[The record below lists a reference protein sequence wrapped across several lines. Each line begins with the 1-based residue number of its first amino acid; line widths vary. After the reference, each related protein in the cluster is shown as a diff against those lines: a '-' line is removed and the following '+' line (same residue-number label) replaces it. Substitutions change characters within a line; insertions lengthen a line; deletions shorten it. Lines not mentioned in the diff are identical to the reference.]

1 MADTF
6 YGINAADPEVESS
19 VQVGSSTN
27 STDIEVRVTHNDIG
41 VSGQK
46 ITRQEVARKLC
57 EVLSMY
63 IESGQNTTWPLP
75 I

>member
-6 YGINAADPEVESS
+6 FGLNAADPEVESS

-46 ITRQEVARKLC
+46 ITRQEVVRKL
-57 EVLSMY
+57 EMVINKY
-63 IESGQNTTWPLP
+63 IESGLNTTWPLS
-75 I
+75 

>member
-6 YGINAADPEVESS
+6 FGLNTADDEVESK

-27 STDIEVRVTHNDIG
+27 STDLEVRVTHNDIG

-46 ITRQEVARKLC
+46 LVKQEVVRKLRVIA
-57 EVLSMY
+57 EF
-63 IESGQNTTWPLP
+63 IESGQNTTWPVS
-75 I
+75 